1 MDIIKSLMDAILNI
15 FQSILGE
22 DNAIFNSIK
31 NFFESIGNKEAE

>member
-22 DNAIFNSIK
+22 ENAIFNSLKEFFAGLIK
-31 NFFESIGNKEAE
+31 TED